1 MQDLFNP
8 DTDVIE
14 VDKDGNWIAAWA
26 DLKKEGNV
34 QQDEPI
40 NPAEAEDYAIIT
52 YSGAKPQLK
61 VNGSYKTIT
70 ITYYN
75 SDEIIT
81 NQMPGEWSYWI
92 DDVNVGELIQTLT
105 TDDENKI
112 KIKFLGD
119 EDYLGKILIIR
130 NTKDSIVAEL
140 KFEIVS
146 L

>member
-1 MQDLFNP
+1 MYNP

-14 VDKDGNWIAAWA
+14 TDKDGNWIAAWA
-26 DLKKEGNV
+26 DLNKEGNI

-40 NPAEAEDYAIIT
+40 DPAIAEDYAIIT
-52 YSGAKPQLK
+52 YSGVKPQLK

-70 ITYYN
+70 IKYYN
-75 SDEIIT
+75 SDELIT
-81 NQMPGEWSYWI
+81 NQTPGEWSYWI
-92 DDVNVGELIQTLT
+92 DDVNVNDLIQTLT

-130 NTKDSIVAEL
+130 NTRDSIIAEL